1 MEDYNLI
8 SPKKLVVF
16 GASSSGKSTF
26 AEFFCK
32 KNVKEGEEDKEN
44 KSKSTDN
51 GKTKIINIA

>member
-16 GASSSGKSTF
+16 GASNSGKSTF
-26 AEFFCK
+26 TEFFCK
-32 KNVKEGEEDKEN
+32 KKVKEGDKEN

>member
-32 KNVKEGEEDKEN
+32 KNVKEGEGDKEN